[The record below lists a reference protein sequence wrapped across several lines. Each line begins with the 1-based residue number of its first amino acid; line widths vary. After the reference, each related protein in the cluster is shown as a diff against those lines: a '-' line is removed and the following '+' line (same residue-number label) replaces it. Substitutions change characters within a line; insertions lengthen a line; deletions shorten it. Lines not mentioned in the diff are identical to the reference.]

1 MTTPL
6 NLRAYQESARQL
18 LPQGSFDYY
27 AGGSGDEITL
37 RENEQAWGR
46 IRLRPRVMV
55 DVSTCDLRTTVLGA
69 PVSMPILSAPC
80 AFNMLAH
87 PEGELA
93 VSRAVAAA
101 GMVQVLSTLSSYP
114 LEEVAQA
121 PGKQQWFQLY
131 CLRDPGATR
140 EMVQRVEAAGYLALC
155 LTVDA
160 PRSGTRERDT
170 HNQFTLPPNVT
181 AANFAHLLS
190 ASAQETSFQKFV
202 QNQFDPV
209 LTWKTLDWLRGIT
222 RLPIVV
228 KGLVDPEDARLAVQH
243 GVAGIC
249 VSNHGGR
256 QLDSELATCDAL
268 ADVVQAVA
276 GAVEVFVDGGIRRGT
291 DVLKALALGARAA
304 LVGRPYLWGLAVGGE
319 AGVRR
324 VFEMLREE
332 LSLAM
337 ALAGCPT
344 IKDIGPGLIARKVDS

>member
-6 NLRAYQESARQL
+6 NLRAYEAHARQL

-27 AGGSGDEITL
+27 AGGAGDEITL

-55 DVSTCDLRTTVLGA
+55 DVSACDLRTTVLGA
-69 PVSMPILSAPC
+69 AVSMPVLSAPC

-121 PGKQQWFQLY
+121 PGRQQWFQLY
-131 CLRDPGATR
+131 CLRDPGATQ
-140 EMVQRVEAAGYLALC
+140 EMVRRVEAAGYLALC

-160 PRSGTRERDT
+160 PRSGTRERDVR
-170 HNQFTLPPNVT
+170 NQFVLPPHVG
-181 AANFAHLLS
+181 AANFAHLQVPGG
-190 ASAQETSFQKFV
+190 AQEASFQKFV

-209 LTWKTLDWLRGIT
+209 LTWETLDWLRGIT
-222 RLPIVV
+222 RLPIVL
-228 KGLVDPEDARLAVQH
+228 KGVCAGEDARIAVEH

-256 QLDSELATCDAL
+256 QLDSEMATCEAL
-268 ADVVQAVA
+268 PEVVEAVA
-276 GAVEVFVDGGIRRGT
+276 GKVEVYVDGGIRRGT
-291 DVLKALALGARAA
+291 DVLKALAMGARAVF
-304 LVGRPYLWGLAVGGE
+304 VGRPYLWGLASDGE

-324 VFEMLREE
+324 VFELLREE
-332 LSLAM
+332 LSLAI
-337 ALAGCPT
+337 ALAGCARVG
-344 IKDIGPGLIARKVDS
+344 DVGRGLVVGRG